1 MPTLT
6 NPPDLDEHSHLEDS
20 QDWNEDVACWLAE
33 QEHIVLSK
41 AHWEVIYFF
50 RNFYAKHHAIPAT
63 RLLVKAIAEQLGVEK
78 GNSIYFPLVCHAKRV
93 RLQDYQ
99 SQHVV
104 CDSISCSP
112 IQRM

>member
-78 GNSIYFPLVCHAKRV
+78 GNSIYLQQLFPTSLPRQACKIAGLPKPAR
-93 RLQDYQ
+93 
-99 SQHVV
+99 
-104 CDSISCSP
+104 C
-112 IQRM
+112 M